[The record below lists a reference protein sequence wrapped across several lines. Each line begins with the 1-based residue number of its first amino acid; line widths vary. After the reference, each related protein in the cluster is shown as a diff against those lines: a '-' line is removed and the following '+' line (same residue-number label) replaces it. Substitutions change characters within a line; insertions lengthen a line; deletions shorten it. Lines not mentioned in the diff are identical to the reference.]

1 MNSLAKN
8 GLLSKRTA
16 KLNWTRESLNFD
28 TIKHIHNDQDLLD
41 WISTLKSGYSIQLF
55 PSKRKTNGS
64 KDYTQWQGNILSSC
78 TIWVTRDVM
87 QIRRMRKISRAGRAE
102 PNYRARDDE
111 RMNFL
116 PFLGIFI
123 HIFMFTRII
132 GYTETKYIPFDQ
144 ELVHACSFLVFA
156 YQCLCF
162 SFLFRVSF
170 AEDKFHRTAD
180 TQLKTDHK
188 IVLIKY

>member
-1 MNSLAKN
+1 
-8 GLLSKRTA
+8 
-16 KLNWTRESLNFD
+16 
-28 TIKHIHNDQDLLD
+28 
-41 WISTLKSGYSIQLF
+41 
-55 PSKRKTNGS
+55 
-64 KDYTQWQGNILSSC
+64 
-78 TIWVTRDVM
+78 
-87 QIRRMRKISRAGRAE
+87 
-102 PNYRARDDE
+102 
-111 RMNFL
+111 
-116 PFLGIFI
+116 
-123 HIFMFTRII
+123 MFTRII

-188 IVLIKY
+188 IVLINISC